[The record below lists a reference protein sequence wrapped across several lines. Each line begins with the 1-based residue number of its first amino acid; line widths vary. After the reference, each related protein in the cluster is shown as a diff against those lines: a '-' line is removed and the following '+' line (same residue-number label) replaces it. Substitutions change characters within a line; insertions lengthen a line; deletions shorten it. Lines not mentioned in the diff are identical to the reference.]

1 MRLILKKYPNGRLR
15 PRWYGVYEYMGKTNV
30 VSLCRF
36 KGHPPASQKVNDH
49 GDELF
54 EASRQQASRDLREV
68 VGRHRSEADR
78 ENLVQQI
85 HEARYGVK
93 VATTGLAAMATRWE
107 QLPRK
112 RKYGEKHAE
121 KCRLIF
127 SRFQQFLAGQAPE
140 IQEMGAVTGDQMRA
154 FMEAEE
160 ARGVSSG
167 TWNETL
173 ALLKGIYRRFEPY
186 SDAWRTYLAKQPAKD
201 RDVIHREPFKPE
213 ELDAILAAASTEP
226 LMRALIVTAL
236 CTAMRRGDVCRLRWR
251 EVDLQ
256 QGFITVKTSKTG
268 ATVDIP
274 IFPMLLA
281 ELEQARAGRN
291 PQPDDF
297 VFPEAA
303 ELFATNAHGL
313 NWRLK
318 GVLERAGFVDPK
330 KIKQLKEAQAARA
343 QQEHLSPE
351 DVLRRGLEAIEGES
365 MSARR
370 CARMKEILSRYL
382 RGDSVKKIAAE
393 LPVSVG
399 TVSGHLAE
407 VERLTGAAVVR
418 RPELPAVIR
427 GATLAETPEGMVRK
441 NRAALRGWHSFRTT
455 WITLA
460 LSAGVSEMIVRR
472 VTGHAT
478 VDVVMKYYF
487 RPGRAQFRATLSGVL
502 PNALTGGVLPDKAA
516 EVLQIVRAMTPET
529 CVRDQARLLE
539 LLVPQETHG

>member
-1 MRLILKKYPNGRLR
+1 GRR
-15 PRWYGVYEYMGKTNV
+15 
-30 VSLCRF
+30 
-36 KGHPPASQKVNDH
+36 
-49 GDELF
+49 
-54 EASRQQASRDLREV
+54 
-68 VGRHRSEADR
+68 RSSADQ
-78 ENLVQQI
+78 ENLVQKI
-85 HEARYGVK
+85 HEVRYGVK
-93 VATTGLAAMATRWE
+93 VETTPLAAMPARWE

-127 SRFQQFLAGQAPE
+127 SRFRKFMTDLAPE
-140 IQEMGAVTGDQMRA
+140 VREMGAVTGDQMRA
-154 FMEAEE
+154 FMDFEE
-160 ARGVSSG
+160 RLGISNG

-201 RDVIHREPFKPE
+201 RDVIHREPFKAE
-213 ELDAILAAASTEP
+213 ELDAVMAAASTEP
-226 LMRALIVTAL
+226 LMKALIVTAL
-236 CTAMRRGDVCRLRWR
+236 CTAMRRGDVCCLRWR
-251 EVDLQ
+251 EVDLK

-274 IFPMLLA
+274 IFPMLGE
-281 ELEQARAGRN
+281 ELEKARAGRT
-291 PQPDDF
+291 PQPNDF

-303 ELFATNAHGL
+303 ALFSTNPHGL

-318 GVLERAGFVDPK
+318 SVLERAGFVDPD
-330 KIKQLKEAQAARA
+330 KIEELKAEKEERA
-343 QQEHLSPE
+343 KLDRLQPDE
-351 DVLRRGLEAIEGES
+351 LRRCGMTAIAAAS
-365 MSARR
+365 MSKGRR
-370 CARMKEILSRYL
+370 ARMQEIFTRYM

-407 VERLTGAAVVR
+407 LERLTGAAVVR
-418 RPELPAVIR
+418 RHELPAVIR

-441 NRAALRGWHSFRTT
+441 HRGALRGWHSFRTT

-460 LSAGVSEMIVRR
+460 LTAGVSEMIVRR

-478 VDVVMKYYF
+478 VDVVMKFYF
-487 RPGRAQFRATLSGVL
+487 RPGRDQFRATLGGAL
-502 PNALTGGVLPDKAA
+502 PKSLTGGVLPDKDVAA
-516 EVLQIVRAMTPET
+516 LQIVRTMTPET

-539 LLVPQETHG
+539 LLAPAKSTQLLK